1 MVLLGTVGNYAAS
14 DGSDNVSRF
23 SALGNLTYFFNVSDL
38 KAISLGETAF
48 FSGSCF
54 ALGGWSVPT
63 NLYSVSPGGRCL
75 LYFFLD
81 AVCNGIKS
89 SRLVIVDM

>member
-1 MVLLGTVGNYAAS
+1 MMNSVAAS

-23 SALGNLTYFFNVSDL
+23 SALVNLTYFFNVRDL
-38 KAISLGETAF
+38 LGETAF
-48 FSGSCF
+48 FLGSCF
-54 ALGGWSVPT
+54 AILEAGQALQIFTALGR
-63 NLYSVSPGGRCL
+63 RCL

-89 SRLVIVDM
+89 SSLVIVDM